1 MTTQAPMFSI
11 KTMNQL
17 FTHLDPSL
25 GLAPAHREY
34 LKRRKISFNKYP
46 CPFSISISDMTR
58 ILTRQELKNTDS
70 MLFIQDE
77 GFILFPSLKILT
89 LQIAVKRINAK
100 QKN

>member
-1 MTTQAPMFSI
+1 MRTEMVYVPGLVDIRNNYFGLGAVAERRINTCNIAI
-11 KTMNQL
+11 K
-17 FTHLDPSL
+17 
-25 GLAPAHREY
+25 
-34 LKRRKISFNKYP
+34 NKYP